1 MIERYS
7 LPEMAAIWSASHK
20 TDTWLKVELEVCEA
34 WAREGVIP
42 PDAMEKIRR
51 ARYNAERMQEIER
64 ETHHDIISFLR
75 SIQEQLGPEG
85 RFIHLGL
92 TSSDVL
98 DTALALQVKEA
109 GELLQAK
116 LAELIEAVAKQAR
129 AHKYTLMAG
138 RSHGI
143 HAEPMTFGLKLALW
157 VDELRRQQ
165 KRLGEALAQITV
177 GAISGAVGTHAT
189 VPPQIE
195 EHVCARLGLGVDPIT
210 NQVIQRDRHAHFM
223 TTLALIGAS
232 LEKMAQEIRHLQR
245 TELSEA
251 FEPFGAGQQGSSA
264 MPHKR
269 NPELCERICG
279 LSRVLRGFAMTALE
293 NVALWHE
300 RDISHSS
307 TERIIF
313 PDGCTLLHYMLHV
326 FTNVING
333 LEVNKERMLANL
345 NMTGGLIFSQRILLA
360 LIDKGVGRQE
370 AYKIVQR
377 NAKKV
382 WSQHSQC
389 GSKQE
394 GEPDILPELPAQ
406 EGIDSSLAGNVTGS
420 GQQDL
425 LPFLR
430 ELSNDPEV
438 TRYLSLEELKGLASM
453 DYYTTY
459 IDASFKRIGL

>member
-7 LPEMAAIWSASHK
+7 RPEMAAIWSATHK
-20 TDTWLKVELEVCEA
+20 TDTWLKVELLVCEG
-34 WAREGVIP
+34 WARAGVIP
-42 PDAMEKIRR
+42 QEAMEHIR
-51 ARYNAERMQEIER
+51 AASYNAQRMQEIEQ

-98 DTALALQVKEA
+98 DTGLACQIKEA
-109 GELLQAK
+109 GAL
-116 LAELIEAVAKQAR
+116 LAEALAAAEQAVAQAAVR
-129 AHKYTLMAG
+129 YKYTLMAG
-138 RSHGI
+138 RTHGI
-143 HAEPMTFGLKLALW
+143 HAEPMTFGLKLAMW
-157 VDELRRQQ
+157 VDELRRGQQ
-165 KRLGEALAQITV
+165 RLSAALEQVTV
-177 GAISGAVGTHAT
+177 GKISGAVGTHAT

-195 EHVCARLGLGVDPIT
+195 EFVCAQLGLGVAPISS
-210 NQVIQRDRHAHFM
+210 QIVQRDRHAYFL

-251 FEPFGAGQQGSSA
+251 FEPFGEGQQGSSA

-279 LSRVLRGFAMTALE
+279 LARLLRGYAVTAME

-307 TERIIF
+307 AERIII
-313 PDGCTLLHYMLHV
+313 PDACTLLHYMLHI
-326 FTNVING
+326 FTHVMSG
-333 LEVNKERMLANL
+333 LEVDEERMLVNL
-345 NMTGGLIFSQRILLA
+345 NMTGGLVFSQRILLA

-370 AYKIVQR
+370 AYKMVQR

-382 WSQHSQC
+382 WRMQRR
-389 GSKQE
+389 GA
-394 GEPDILPELPAQ
+394 IAAPA
-406 EGIDSSLAGNVTGS
+406 
-420 GQQDL
+420 L
-425 LPFLR
+425 LDA
-430 ELSNDPEV
+430 LSNDAEV
-438 TRYLSLEELKGLASM
+438 ARYLSKEELAELTSV
-453 DYYTTY
+453 DYYVKY
-459 IDASFKRIGL
+459 VDIAFARVGL